1 MPLRPI
7 GHIDLPPERLDKLR
21 AALDEHV
28 RLARAE
34 PGCLSFQV
42 TPDPKLPGRFNV
54 AEPFASREDFEAH
67 QARAA
72 TRDWGRLTRGIPRSY
87 RIEEVAG

>member
-1 MPLRPI
+1 MPLRLI
-7 GHIDLPPERLDKLR
+7 GHIDLPSERLDKLR

-28 RLARAE
+28 RLTRAE

-54 AEPFASREDFEAH
+54 AERFASREDFQAH
-67 QARAA
+67 QARTAA
-72 TRDWGRLTRGIPRSY
+72 SHWGRLTQGIPRSY